1 MRILV
6 IIPAFNEAGN
16 IETTLQKINSVYKT
30 SLDILVVNDCS
41 TDNTSQICR
50 NYNVNLIDLPCNLG
64 IGGAVQTGY
73 KFALNNDY
81 DIAIQLDGDG
91 QHNPIYIENLI
102 DPILSGKA
110 NLVIG
115 SRYINRKGFQST
127 AMRRLGIRYFSK
139 LLKILTGQL
148 ITDPTSGFRAC
159 DKKVIQLFSSRY
171 PVDYPEPE
179 SIMFLKRNNF
189 KIMEVPVIMEPRL
202 QGASSITSLK
212 SIYYM
217 TKVSLA
223 IVIDRMRKQV
233 S

>member
-6 IIPAFNEAGN
+6 IIPAFNEGGN
-16 IETTLQKINSVYKT
+16 IETTLQKINSIYNT
-30 SLDILVVNDCS
+30 DLDILVINDCS

-50 NYNVNLIDLPCNLG
+50 NYNVHLIDLPCNLG

-73 KFALNNDY
+73 KFALNNNY

-91 QHNPIYIENLI
+91 QHNPIYIENLVS
-102 DPILSGKA
+102 PILRGEA

-115 SRYINRKGFQST
+115 SRYINKKGFQST
-127 AMRRLGIRYFSK
+127 TMRRLGIRYFSK
-139 LLKILTGQL
+139 LLKMLTGQL

-159 DKKVIQLFSSRY
+159 DRRVIQLFSKRY
-171 PVDYPEPE
+171 PTDYPEPE

-189 KIMEVPVIMEPRL
+189 KITEIPVMMEPRL
-202 QGASSITSLK
+202 QGESSITSLK
-212 SIYYM
+212 SVYYM

-223 IVIDRMRKQV
+223 ILIDRMRKQV